1 MPEVANPDM
10 PVPASEA
17 PESPG
22 LQPPEFNPTV
32 AHPARVYDY
41 WLGGKDHFAADR
53 ALGDAITAIVPTTL
67 AGTRANR
74 AFLSRAVGYLVREA
88 GIRQFL
94 DIGTGIP
101 AAGNVHEVAQS
112 IAPESRVLYVDNDP
126 AVLTHARALMRSH
139 PAGATAFIL
148 ADLREPDRILADP
161 ALRATLDLGQPV
173 ALMLIAVLHFVS
185 DADDPHR
192 IVAELV
198 DALPSGSYLTI
209 SHLTLDFDLEEAAA
223 AKAAEKGSG
232 VEYVL
237 RSHAEVA
244 AFFAGLDLMDPGVV
258 PLMAWRPDNGTP
270 EDPRAAR
277 LYAAMG
283 RKP

>member
-1 MPEVANPDM
+1 MPDAASSEM

-17 PESPG
+17 AGCPG
-22 LQPPEFNPTV
+22 PQPPEFNPTV

-53 ALGDAITAIVPTTL
+53 ALGDAITAIVPSTL
-67 AGTRANR
+67 IGARANR
-74 AFLSRAVGYLVREA
+74 AFLSRAVRYLVREA

-101 AAGNVHEVAQS
+101 TAGNVHEVAQS
-112 IAPESRVLYVDNDP
+112 VAPESRVLYVDKDHV
-126 AVLTHARALMRSH
+126 VLAHARALMRSH
-139 PAGATAFIL
+139 PAGATAFIQ

-173 ALMLIAVLHFVS
+173 ALMLIAILHFLS

-209 SHLTLDFDLEEAAA
+209 SHLTPDFDPEEAAA
-223 AKAAEKGSG
+223 AKAAEEGSG
-232 VEYVL
+232 VKYVL
-237 RSHAEVA
+237 RSHAEVT
-244 AFFAGLDLMDPGVV
+244 AFFADLDLIDPGVV
-258 PLMAWRPDNGTP
+258 PLLAWRPDNGTP
-270 EDPRAAR
+270 QDPRAVR